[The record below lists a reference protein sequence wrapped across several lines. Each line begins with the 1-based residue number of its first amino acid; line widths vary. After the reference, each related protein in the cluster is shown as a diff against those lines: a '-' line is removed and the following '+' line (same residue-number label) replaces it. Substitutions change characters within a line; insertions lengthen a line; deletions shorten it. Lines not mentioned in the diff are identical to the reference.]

1 MTEKQ
6 IRLLRLSVAVFFCLL
21 ILYGSV
27 RLILYYADLSASRN
41 TTWELQLIHN
51 QEEPETEN
59 ISQTPETTALPSI
72 SPTVVPESPM
82 PAETYQPEEDKDTL
96 QPLTYLDNPDL

>member
-1 MTEKQ
+1 MGKLEKGLTLEEYA
-6 IRLLRLSVAVFFCLL
+6 RLHPKA
-21 ILYGSV
+21 
-27 RLILYYADLSASRN
+27 
-41 TTWELQLIHN
+41 